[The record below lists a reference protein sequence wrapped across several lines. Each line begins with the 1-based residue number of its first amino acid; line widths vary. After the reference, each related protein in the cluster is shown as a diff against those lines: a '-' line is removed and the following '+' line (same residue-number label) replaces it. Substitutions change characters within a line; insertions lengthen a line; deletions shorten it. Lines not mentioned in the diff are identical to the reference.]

1 LLNAY
6 SKQEMSINDFKL
18 YAFNSVAM
26 ALSFSNI
33 ESTLKI
39 VLLLASIVYTLMKTI
54 ELIKKKND
62 AKD

>member
-1 LLNAY
+1 
-6 SKQEMSINDFKL
+6 MSISDLKL
-18 YAFNSVAM
+18 YTLNSLAM